1 MLIRSGMFDRIRSV
15 SCKQQDALFCEE
27 VRNALQQQAE
37 TIERL
42 QRSYAEFHAK
52 WQEQE
57 QVRITEHLYI
67 QARIKGHNNA
77 IAFLQH
83 VSHKTDRSL
92 RSLKEENALLKKK
105 IAHLEKIIMMIVQIM
120 QKEERHDA

>member
-57 QVRITEHLYI
+57 QVLIT
-67 QARIKGHNNA
+67 
-77 IAFLQH
+77 
-83 VSHKTDRSL
+83 
-92 RSLKEENALLKKK
+92 
-105 IAHLEKIIMMIVQIM
+105 
-120 QKEERHDA
+120 